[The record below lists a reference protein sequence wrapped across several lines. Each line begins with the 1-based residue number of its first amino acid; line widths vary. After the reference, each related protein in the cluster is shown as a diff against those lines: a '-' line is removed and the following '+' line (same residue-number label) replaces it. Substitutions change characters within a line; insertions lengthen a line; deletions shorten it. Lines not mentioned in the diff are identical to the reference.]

1 MKVTGGVGGLPD
13 LCGHAPGPAA
23 RGIRLMRVS
32 SANGLLSAVILIR
45 RAVLLLPQTDVRGGQ
60 RDPGEAH
67 PGASSRLTPVL
78 GHPTYPVSSGLL
90 IGRRTG
96 NAGLGG
102 QR

>member
-1 MKVTGGVGGLPD
+1 VKVTRGVGGLPD

-32 SANGLLSAVILIR
+32 SANGLLSVVILIR
-45 RAVLLLPQTDVRGGQ
+45 RAVLLLPRTDVSGQ

-78 GHPTYPVSSGLL
+78 GHPTYPGSSGLL
-90 IGRRTG
+90 AGRRTG